1 MSGPSRRRYL
11 ALASG
16 GLAAGLAGCTD
27 AIADYLGSEEEGEFL
42 VVSTTLSHSPGYRLD
57 EAEYPEDILARVSV
71 ENRLPSRQQGTL
83 EIELRY
89 VPDDGEGEVWT
100 LTDQLD
106 TPRGVSPTLTYV
118 FESAYQPGSEF
129 PDDYEISAEIVGKSP
144 AE

>member
-1 MSGPSRRRYL
+1 MTGPSRRRYL

-16 GLAAGLAGCTD
+16 GLAVGLAGCTD
-27 AIADYLGSEEEGEFL
+27 AIADYLGSEDEGEFL
-42 VVSTTLSHSPGYRLD
+42 VVSTTLSHSPGYRL
-57 EAEYPEDILARVSV
+57 ESAEYPEDIVARISV

-89 VPDDGEGEVWT
+89 DPDDGEGEVWT
-100 LTDQLD
+100 LTDELD

-118 FESAYQPGSEF
+118 FESAYQPGSTF
-129 PDDYEISAEIVGKSP
+129 PDDYEVSARIVQKSE

>member
-1 MSGPSRRRYL
+1 MSGPSRRRCL

-16 GLAAGLAGCTD
+16 GLAIGLAGCTD

-42 VVSTTLSHSPGYRLD
+42 VVSTTLSHSPGYRL
-57 EAEYPEDILARVSV
+57 EGAEYPEDILARVSI

-89 VPDDGEGEVWT
+89 NPDNGEGEVWT
-100 LTDQLD
+100 LTDELD

-118 FESAYQPGSEF
+118 FESVYQPDSEF
-129 PDDYEISAEIVGKSP
+129 PDDYEISAEIVRKSQS
-144 AE
+144 E